1 MRPVPASSLPT
12 FADMLGRRGA
22 ARLRLVV
29 PAKLISVYET
39 QNCMLLDI
47 SQTGAR
53 LALERPLGVNAS
65 GYLRVGP
72 IEVFATAVR
81 LRMGEETGGVNG
93 LEFDIKLTK
102 PQVLAVRA
110 YAENYEMAER
120 RAFLMHARDWVMG
133 GA

>member
-1 MRPVPASSLPT
+1 MERLGCVLWFRPN
-12 FADMLGRRGA
+12 F
-22 ARLRLVV
+22 
-29 PAKLISVYET
+29 SVYET

-53 LALERPLGVNAS
+53 LELERPLGVNAS

-93 LEFDIKLTK
+93 LEFDIRLTK
-102 PQVLAVRA
+102 SQVLAVRA
-110 YAENYEMAER
+110 MR
-120 RAFLMHARDWVMG
+120 KITRWPK
-133 GA
+133 GAHS